1 MDSPIGAWQRCL
13 ALAAA
18 LLLHGLA
25 WVAFS
30 GGWTAPPRPVTG
42 LDEAP
47 PAADIRVLSAAD
59 VPPHSSPR
67 EPSSATPPPPAVPVG
82 DAVPLMASP
91 ETDPSGADETGGTA
105 DTAEEAPSDDP
116 QQDPQQ
122 DPQPVTDPAPE
133 LTSERDPERQPID
146 GGALDKPRVSPA
158 PEWSADAQSDSG
170 LEEDTREVAEA
181 TWEAALRRHLMAF
194 RDYPRQARLRGL
206 EGTVILQLAVDD
218 TGAIE
223 DFQLLESSGH
233 GLLDEAV
240 RRLAH
245 QASPVP
251 APPPGAMDGA
261 RATVAVP
268 VRFSLTP

>member
-30 GGWTAPPRPVTG
+30 GWWTAPPRPVTG

-59 VPPHSSPR
+59 VPPHSLPRQPSP
-67 EPSSATPPPPAVPVG
+67 ATSPPPAVPVG
-82 DAVPLMASP
+82 DAVPLMAPP
-91 ETDPSGADETGGTA
+91 ETDPGGADETGGTA
-105 DTAEEAPSDDP
+105 DTAEDAPSDDAKP
-116 QQDPQQ
+116 DP
-122 DPQPVTDPAPE
+122 PLVTDPEPE
-133 LTSERDPERQPID
+133 RTSERDPERQSTD
-146 GGALDKPRVSPA
+146 GGIGA
-158 PEWSADAQSDSG
+158 ESDSG
-170 LEEDTREVAEA
+170 LEDAREVAEA

-206 EGTVILQLAVDD
+206 EGTVTLQLAVDA
-218 TGAIE
+218 TGTIE

-240 RRLAH
+240 RRMAH

-251 APPPGAMDGA
+251 APPASAMTGS
-261 RATVAVP
+261 RATVTVP

>member
-1 MDSPIGAWQRCL
+1 MNSPIGAWPRCL

-18 LLLHGLA
+18 LLLHGIA

-30 GGWTAPPRPVTG
+30 GWWTAPPRPVTG

-59 VPPHSSPR
+59 GPPHSSPR
-67 EPSSATPPPPAVPVG
+67 EPSPATSPPPAVPVG
-82 DAVPLMASP
+82 DAVPLMAPP
-91 ETDPSGADETGGTA
+91 ETDPGAADETGGTA
-105 DTAEEAPSDDP
+105 DTAEEAPTDDAKP
-116 QQDPQQ
+116 DP
-122 DPQPVTDPAPE
+122 PPVTDPAPE

-146 GGALDKPRVSPA
+146 GGALDKPMVSPA
-158 PEWSADAQSDSG
+158 PESSADAQSDSG
-170 LEEDTREVAEA
+170 LEDAREVAEA

-223 DFQLLESSGH
+223 DFQLLESSGY

-251 APPPGAMDGA
+251 APPASAMDGA